1 MIDLSVVIPTYNR
14 LETLRLVIPSL
25 LEQTVARERYEIV
38 VADSS
43 STDGTATYL
52 TEVARNAPMVRHL
65 PGRYSGR
72 AAARN
77 AGIAAA
83 QGRIVLFN
91 DSDIIASHD
100 LFERHLARH
109 DERRCAIVGLEVQVR
124 SYEEYL
130 SRSGKPP
137 ERDTLHPPNRK
148 RISWLY
154 FLTGNASARKEDL
167 DAVGR
172 FDESF
177 TGYGHEDLELGYRL
191 QAHGVPILYESRA
204 VSYHLQ
210 DVGFEDQKTKMELA
224 GRSTVR
230 FYRKHPDFAVKL
242 RLGMTPVSL
251 GAHSLLSRLPGLMR
265 WLERRSATSPLARTI
280 SYQYHYVSG
289 IKAALSE

>member
-1 MIDLSVVIPTYNR
+1 MIDFSVVIPTYNR

-25 LEQTVARERYEIV
+25 LEQTIARERYEIV
-38 VADSS
+38 VADST
-43 STDGTATYL
+43 STDGTAQYL
-52 TEVARNAPMVRHL
+52 AEVARDAPAVRHL

-83 QGRIVLFN
+83 RGRIILFN

-100 LFERHLARH
+100 LLERHLARH
-109 DERRCAIVGLEVQVR
+109 DEQRCALVGLEVQVR

-130 SRSGKPP
+130 ARSRTPP

-154 FLTGNASARKEDL
+154 FLTGNASARKDDL

-230 FYRKHPDFAVKL
+230 FYRKHPDFTVKL

-251 GAHSLLSRLPGLMR
+251 GAHSVLSRLPGVMR

>member
-14 LETLRLVIPSL
+14 LETLRLVIPAL
-25 LEQTVARERYEIV
+25 LEQTIERERYEIV

-43 STDGTATYL
+43 STDGTAEYL
-52 TEVARNAPMVRHL
+52 AQVARDAPSVRHV

-91 DSDIIASHD
+91 DSDIIASRD
-100 LFERHLARH
+100 LLERHLARH
-109 DERRCAIVGLEVQVR
+109 ARQRCAIVGLEVQVR

-130 SRSGKPP
+130 SKSRTPP
-137 ERDTLHPPNRK
+137 ERDTLHPPTRK

-191 QAHGVPILYESRA
+191 QASGVPILYESKA

-210 DVGFEDQKTKMELA
+210 DVGFEDQKAKMELA

-251 GAHSLLSRLPGLMR
+251 GAHTLLTHLPGVRR
-265 WLERRSATSPLARTI
+265 WLDQRSETSPLARSI